1 MDILEHAFR
10 LTKNGAKSLV
20 LCIILLNP
28 SDQTKLR
35 NTHTIVIFYHH
46 ADLSTHEINSDN
58 LVNK

>member
-20 LCIILLNP
+20 SCIILLNP

-35 NTHTIVIFYHH
+35 KHPY
-46 ADLSTHEINSDN
+46 NSDI
-58 LVNK
+58 LPPCRPVHS